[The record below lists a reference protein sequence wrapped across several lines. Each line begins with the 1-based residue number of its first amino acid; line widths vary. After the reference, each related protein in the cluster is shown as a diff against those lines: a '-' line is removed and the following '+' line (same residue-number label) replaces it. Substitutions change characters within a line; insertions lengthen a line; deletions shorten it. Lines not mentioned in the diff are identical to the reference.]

1 MNNKIRVVLVDSD
14 DEQLSS
20 IKKYFSSHA
29 VIEVVKTYKDG
40 LSAINYIKEFSN
52 KFDVLVTDLL
62 LSNKDGLSIIKEM
75 RENNISK
82 NIIVLTGYNSLD
94 IIKQVSLFNINYFM
108 LKPFDLKDLE
118 YQIMN
123 IKSIRGSIV
132 DKNREL
138 QSKVTN
144 LLHSLGVPSHIK
156 GYEYI
161 REGVGLM
168 YNNPSMLGAITKEMY
183 PEIAV
188 KYNTTSS
195 RVERA
200 IRHAIEVSWSRGDYD
215 LMEEVFGHS
224 VDYDRAKPTNS
235 EFIATIADRLRLET
249 K

>member
-1 MNNKIRVVLVDSD
+1 MKNKIRVVLVDSD
-14 DEQLSS
+14 NEQLRS
-20 IKKYFSSHA
+20 IEKYFSNHA
-29 VIEVVKTYKDG
+29 VIDIIRTYNDG
-40 LSAINYIKEFSN
+40 LSAINYIRENSN
-52 KFDVLVTDLL
+52 KFDLVIMDLL
-62 LSNKDGLSIIKEM
+62 LSNKDGLSIIKDM
-75 RENNISK
+75 RENNINK
-82 NIIVLTGYNSLD
+82 NIIVLTGYNSLE
-94 IIKQVSLFNINYFM
+94 IVKQVSLYNINYFM

-118 YQIMN
+118 YQVLN
-123 IKSIRGSIV
+123 IRENQSCIV
-132 DKNREL
+132 DKNKEL
-138 QSKVTN
+138 QTSITS

-161 REGVGLM
+161 REGIGLM
-168 YNNPSMLGAITKEMY
+168 YNNPKMLGAITKEMY

-235 EFIATIADRLRLET
+235 EFIATLADKLRLET
-249 K
+249 R

>member
-1 MNNKIRVVLVDSD
+1 MKNKIRVLLVDSD
-14 DEQLSS
+14 KESLSS
-20 IKKYFSSHA
+20 MEKYFSNHA
-29 VIEVVKTYKDG
+29 VIKVVKT
-40 LSAINYIKEFSN
+40 LSNGNDALNYIKSFKDS
-52 KFDVLVTDLL
+52 FDIILLDLL
-62 LSNKDGLSIIKEM
+62 LPEKDGISILSEMKKSIIDK
-75 RENNISK
+75 RV
-82 NIIVLTGYNSLD
+82 IVLTGYNSLD
-94 IIKQVSLFNINYFM
+94 MIKQVSLFNVNYFM

-118 YQIMN
+118 YQVLN
-123 IKSIRGSIV
+123 IRENQSCIV
-132 DKNREL
+132 DKNKEL
-138 QSKVTN
+138 QTSITS

-161 REGVGLM
+161 REGIGLM
-168 YNNPSMLGAITKEMY
+168 YNNPKMLGAITKEMY

-235 EFIATIADRLRLET
+235 EFIATLADKLRLET
-249 K
+249 R